1 MDRIERPPLEPCDP
15 RRPLEDVV
23 RRCDEIEHAEHPAG
37 VDDGVAPARILAARS
52 TSTTASSLVNTA
64 APIRSMDD

>member
-1 MDRIERPPLEPCDP
+1 MRSNMPSALR
-15 RRPLEDVV
+15 
-23 RRCDEIEHAEHPAG
+23 ASTTAS
-37 VDDGVAPARILAARS
+37 APARILAARS